1 VFKKTIAIALIAVV
15 TCLSGMAQA
24 QSEPGG
30 QAQGQPG
37 KAASVKARMQKIGV
51 GERTVVRVKLKDGTE
66 LRGYLSRIENDS
78 FTITDK
84 TTKKA
89 TSASYGDVASLK
101 GKGLSTRAKVV
112 IVVAIGVVVTIG
124 VILGYAATHLKI

>member
-1 VFKKTIAIALIAVV
+1 VFKKTIAVALVAAL
-15 TCLSGMAQA
+15 TGLTSFAQT
-24 QSEPGG
+24 QGQTGG

-37 KAASVKARMQKIGV
+37 KAASVKARMQKIGT

-78 FTITDK
+78 FTITDR

-89 TSASYGDVASLK
+89 TSAPYGEVRSVA
-101 GKGLSTRAKVV
+101 GKGLSTKAKVV
-112 IVVAIGVVVTIG
+112 VAICVVFTLSAIA
-124 VILGYAATHLKI
+124 GYAATHLKF